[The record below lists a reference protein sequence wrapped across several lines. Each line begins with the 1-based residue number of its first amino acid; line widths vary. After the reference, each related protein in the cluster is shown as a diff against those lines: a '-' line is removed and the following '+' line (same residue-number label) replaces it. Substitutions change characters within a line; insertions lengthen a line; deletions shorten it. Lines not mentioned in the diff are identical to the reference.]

1 MPTETNP
8 PRLNGIIRAWEEGRP
23 AFGCFTAGDVP
34 AAIALAASKFDGVI
48 FEYEHN
54 PYDVNCLRVGLQ
66 FMLDRAEIA
75 KSGSIAPRVT
85 PLARVPANGAEM
97 NQWLAKQVLDLGVYG
112 VVFPHVGTVAQ
123 ARSAVAACRYARLPS
138 APHYDPPGER
148 GDGPTA
154 AIRYWG
160 VDRGEYYRRAD
171 VWPLDPKGELLVILM
186 IEHLEG
192 IDNLEAMLRDV
203 PGIGAIMIG
212 ESDLSQELGV
222 PRQYEH
228 PEVLKHM
235 GRILDICAKYNVP
248 VGHPHCTAENAER
261 LVAEGYRLL
270 LSSPTLSYADF
281 NAARKAAGV

>member
-1 MPTETNP
+1 MSDQIDA
-8 PRLNGIIRAWEEGRP
+8 PRLNGIIRAWEAGRP

-54 PYDVNCLRVGLQ
+54 PFDLNGLRVGLQ
-66 FMLDRAEIA
+66 FMLDRGEIA
-75 KSGSIAPRVT
+75 RSGSIAPKVT
-85 PLARVPANGAEM
+85 PLARVPANGGEM

-112 VVFPHVGTVAQ
+112 VVWPHVGTVEQ
-123 ARSAVAACRYARLPS
+123 ARNAVAACRYARLPD
-138 APHYDPPGER
+138 APYYDPPGER

-160 VDRGEYYRRAD
+160 VDRLEYYRRAD
-171 VWPLDPKGELLVILM
+171 VWPLDPRGELLVILM

-192 IDNLEAMLRDV
+192 IENLEAMLREV

-228 PEVLKHM
+228 PKVLEQM
-235 GRILDICAKYNVP
+235 QRILDICARYNVP
-248 VGHPHCTAENAER
+248 VGHPHATAENAER